1 MVFIC
6 TACGEEIRPS
16 ENPMGLCSCGNPLEV
31 IFDWSLMNLSDVI
44 EEADSSLWR
53 YSAVLPEIPEKNK
66 VALGEG
72 FTPLIPIEN
81 EWNVSLYI
89 KDETKNPTGSFKDRG
104 MALAISMAKEQGV
117 KAICL
122 PSAGNAGIA
131 AAAYCE
137 KAGIE
142 CHVFLPETIPNS
154 FLKETEKYH
163 ASVYLKGKTIA
174 DAGEEMLKKKQD
186 QWFDISTL
194 KEPFRV
200 EGKKTLGYEIAEQLG
215 WTFPDVVIYPTGGG
229 TGLIGMWKAFN
240 EMKQL
245 GWAEGNLTRMASV
258 QSSAC
263 APVVAAFEAGETD
276 TKFWDSDTTQALGL
290 NVPGPIGG
298 AWMLKTLSESEGTAI
313 SVDEKNIE
321 DATSEINARTGINAS
336 FEAGVV
342 WLGFK
347 KLMDLNWIQEGST
360 VVVPITGVERGT
372 E

>member
-1 MVFIC
+1 
-6 TACGEEIRPS
+6 
-16 ENPMGLCSCGNPLEV
+16 
-31 IFDWSLMNLSDVI
+31 MNQQNVI
-44 EEADSSLWR
+44 EETDFSLWR
-53 YSAVLPEIPEKNK
+53 YGAVLPEIKEKNTMT
-66 VALGEG
+66 LGEG
-72 FTPLIPIEN
+72 FTSLVSIEN

-142 CHVFLPETIPNS
+142 CHVFLPESIPSS
-154 FLKETEKYH
+154 FVKETEKYH
-163 ASVYLKGKTIA
+163 ASVYLKGGTIA
-174 DAGEEMLKKKQD
+174 EAGKEMLINKQKH
-186 QWFDISTL
+186 WFDISTL

-200 EGKKTLGYEIAEQLG
+200 EGKKTMGYEIVEQLG
-215 WTFPDVVIYPTGGG
+215 WKYPGVVIYPTGGG

-240 EMKQL
+240 EMKWL
-245 GWAEGNLTRMASV
+245 GWVEGNLPRMASI

-263 APVVAAFEAGETD
+263 APVVTAFENEKMD
-276 TKFWDSDTTQALGL
+276 TKFWDSDSTQALGL

-298 AWMLKTLSESEGTAI
+298 AWMLNILNESGGTAV
-313 SVDEKNIE
+313 SVDEADIE

-336 FEAGVV
+336 LEAGVV
-342 WLGFK
+342 WLGLK
-347 KLMDLNWIQEGST
+347 KLLQSGWIQERST
-360 VVVPITGVERGT
+360 VVVPITGVER
-372 E
+372 